1 MDVFIFNFF
10 FIIFPI
16 KLSKIQNINKEPQKK
31 DTCPP
36 PSHTHSLFS
45 SPFFF
50 FFFFFFITFHIQ
62 FSLFSFFSLFRLIV
76 TLTLYVIILATK
88 KKTLIY

>member
-31 DTCPP
+31 DTCPHRSL
-36 PSHTHSLFS
+36 SHSRLS
-45 SPFFF
+45 SAF

-88 KKTLIY
+88 KTLIY